1 MPDLR
6 DATGAAKRHTVLVTG
21 TARFWES
28 DGIRR
33 ARRLGFDLAD
43 HGLALTTGSHPGVDR
58 AVSEG
63 YCLRARQRKMDLSE
77 SFTQIKEPFTFW
89 SWRNLAS
96 GYDAGAQTTRVSKHA
111 WLDTAAS
118 RCDAAVMV
126 GGRGFA
132 LTIAEHFLDLD
143 KPVFPLPFA
152 PGRSDVVF
160 QRILETW
167 SDRPVPGLTRN
178 QFLRLSLPWA
188 AAADSVMDL
197 LIGALTEHP
206 DIFISYRRFDA
217 GWVAGRLQT
226 ELADH
231 FGSKRV
237 FSDVTHLRG
246 GDVWRQ
252 TIDTTIAH
260 AKVGIV
266 VIGKDWLTAP
276 GADGSARL
284 LDDTDVVRREIRT
297 LLDGK
302 KRIIVVVAD
311 ALAPNAD
318 ALPDDLKL
326 LAEIHAITVTHRD
339 WTTDFQKVLA
349 AVRSAL
355 RPPPL

>member
-1 MPDLR
+1 M
-6 DATGAAKRHTVLVTG
+6 
-21 TARFWES
+21 
-28 DGIRR
+28 
-33 ARRLGFDLAD
+33 
-43 HGLALTTGSHPGVDR
+43 
-58 AVSEG
+58 
-63 YCLRARQRKMDLSE
+63 
-77 SFTQIKEPFTFW
+77 EPFTIW
-89 SWRNLAS
+89 SWRRLVS
-96 GYDAGAQTTRVSKHA
+96 GYDAGAQTTRVQHHT
-111 WLDTAAS
+111 WLDTAAG

-132 LTIAEHFLDLD
+132 LTIAEHFLDLG

-160 QRILETW
+160 QRVLETW
-167 SDRPVPGLTRN
+167 CDRAVPGLTRN

-188 AAADSVMDL
+188 AAADSMIDL

-206 DIFISYRRFDA
+206 DIFISYRRADG
-217 GWVAGRLQT
+217 GWVAGRLQA

-231 FGSKRV
+231 FGSRRV

-252 TIDTTIAH
+252 TIETTIAY
-260 AKVGIV
+260 AKIGIV

-276 GADGSARL
+276 AADGRTRL
-284 LDDTDVVRREIRT
+284 LDDADVVRREIRA
-297 LLDGK
+297 LLDAR

-311 ALAPNAD
+311 ALAPDAD
-318 ALPDDLKL
+318 ALPDDLKP
-326 LAEIHAITVTHRD
+326 LAEIQTITVTHRD
-339 WTTDFQKVLA
+339 WTTDFEKVLA